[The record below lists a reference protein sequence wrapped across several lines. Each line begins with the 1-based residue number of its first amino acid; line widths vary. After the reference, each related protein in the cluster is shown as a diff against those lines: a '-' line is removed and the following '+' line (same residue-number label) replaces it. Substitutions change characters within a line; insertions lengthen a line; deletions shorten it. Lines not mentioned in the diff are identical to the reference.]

1 MAYAEK
7 VPSPSGAYWR
17 GRYKDPAGRYLTV
30 RDEHGRVVR
39 FGTKKEAGQGADDA
53 ESDVRKGRWRDPAA
67 GRLTFA
73 EWAGEWYAGLDLAPS
88 TMANIKRH
96 LEEHLFHVD
105 DGNGGNLAFGERA
118 LADITAAVI
127 GKWERAEKAEGYKPS
142 SIRTWRGTL
151 HTCLEDAVGVHLAA
165 NPAARKRGRGK
176 RTGRKSAGRGPEKV
190 ITSPLGALLIA
201 ERMAILSGRDDEFV
215 MVAVAYW
222 CGLRLGELVGLEKTY
237 VRPKTLRAE
246 WQLHEVDGKLLRCHP
261 KDESYG
267 TLDLPPFL
275 AALLAGHVAAV
286 RPQPCPC
293 HGQAY
298 AFRGMGT
305 PRGRATVA
313 LRVVAAAAGVSE
325 TTAAAVLSGKGA
337 TGADARRA
345 VLKAA
350 ADTGWKPGA
359 APDGPA
365 WHWRRSAFEEM
376 FTAAASGWF
385 PARSPLPRRP
395 VPLKGEWP
403 GVRVRGRNAQG
414 RAEFNWLPV
423 AEGLT
428 PHGLRHS
435 HKTWMEEAR
444 IPEVLSEERLRH
456 EIPGISG
463 AYRHVTPA
471 MRRELTEAMTAA
483 WAGALDARL
492 AMLERSPVA
501 VLDGLLAGRMEGRK
515 PHLIPRN
522 SPGDA
527 EGVLPF
533 PVRTP
538 SELGRGGRI

>member
-17 GRYKDPAGRYLTV
+17 GRYKDPGGRYITV
-30 RDEHGRVVR
+30 RDEHGRAVR
-39 FGTKKEAGQGADDA
+39 YGTKKEAARGADDA
-53 ESDVRKGRWRDPAA
+53 ESDVRKGRWRDPSA
-67 GRLTFA
+67 GRIVFA
-73 EWAGEWYAGLDLAPS
+73 EWAQEWYAGLDLAAS

-96 LEEHLFHVD
+96 LEEHL
-105 DGNGGNLAFGERA
+105 LPAFGGEA
-118 LADITAAVI
+118 LGDIGAAAI
-127 GKWERAEKAEGYKPS
+127 GRWERAEKAAGYKPS

-176 RTGRKSAGRGPEKV
+176 RSGRKAAGRGPEKV
-190 ITSPLGALLIA
+190 ITYPLDALLIA

-215 MVAVAYW
+215 MITAAFW
-222 CGLRLGELVGLEKTY
+222 DGLRLGEVIGLEKTY
-237 VRPKTLRAE
+237 VRPKTLRVE
-246 WQLHEVDGKLLRCHP
+246 WQLHEVDGKHLRCPP
-261 KDESYG
+261 KDESFG
-267 TLDLPPFL
+267 SIDHPPFL
-275 AALLAGHVAAV
+275 ADLLAAHLTRT
-286 RPQPCPC
+286 RPGPCPC
-293 HGQAY
+293 HGKAY
-298 AFRGMGT
+298 VFRGMGRA
-305 PRGRATVA
+305 RGAGPVP

-325 TTAAAVLSGKGA
+325 TAAASALGGKGRVGDEVRKAVERAAAA
-337 TGADARRA
+337 TGYER
-345 VLKAA
+345 
-350 ADTGWKPGA
+350 GS

-365 WHWRRSAFEEM
+365 WHWRRSALEEM

-395 VPLKGEWP
+395 VPLEGEWP

-414 RAEFNWLPV
+414 RAEFAWLPA

-463 AYRHVTPA
+463 TYRHVTPA
-471 MRRELTEAMTAA
+471 MRRDLTAAMTAA
-483 WAGALDARL
+483 WEEALDARL
-492 AMLERSPVA
+492 AMSGRSPVA
-501 VLDGLLAGRMEGRK
+501 VLDGLLQGRLEARK
-515 PHLIPRN
+515 PALVPRD

-533 PVRTP
+533 PASTP
-538 SELGRGGRI
+538 SDLRRGGRI